1 MTTTSPSLRTTVHT
15 SPLPLTRV
23 GLIEDDPIQAAEMTR
38 LLLADSRLLL
48 EGTWASAEAAVQPL
62 AQLTL
67 DIVLVDI
74 GLPGQSGIELVR
86 TLAPCLPATQ
96 FMMLTVYD
104 DPDRLFDALSAGA
117 AGYLLKK
124 TAPTRLLEA
133 IQELRDGGS
142 PMSAAIARHVVKRFQ
157 QPVPRWDLPSA
168 TNAHL
173 TPREQEILDLLAQ
186 GRLYKEIA
194 ETLGIGLGTV
204 RTHIRRIYEK
214 LHARNRTEAVR
225 LRAVF

>member
-1 MTTTSPSLRTTVHT
+1 MTSPSPAPGSIPSP

-23 GLIEDDPIQAAEMTR
+23 GLVEDDPVQAAEITR
-38 LLLADSRLLL
+38 LLLADRRLRL
-48 EGTWASAEAAVQPL
+48 EGTWTAAEAAAQPL
-62 AQLTL
+62 FQLAP
-67 DIVLVDI
+67 DVVLVDI
-74 GLPGQSGIELVR
+74 GLPGISGIELVR
-86 TLAPCLPATQ
+86 QIAPRLPATQ
-96 FMMLTVYD
+96 FMMLTVLED
-104 DPDRLFDALSAGA
+104 ADRLFEALAAGA
-117 AGYLLKK
+117 TGYLLKK

-133 IQELRDGGS
+133 IQELRAGGS

-157 QPVPRWDLPSA
+157 PVPHPARTPAAPAA
-168 TNAHL
+168 TL

-194 ETLGIGLGTV
+194 LSLDIGLGTV

-225 LRAVF
+225 IATAS

>member
-1 MTTTSPSLRTTVHT
+1 MTTTSPTPRTTT
-15 SPLPLTRV
+15 PASPFPLIRV
-23 GLIEDDPIQAAEMTR
+23 GLVEDDPVQTAELRR

-48 EGTWASAEAAVQPL
+48 EGTWATAEAATQPL
-62 AQLTL
+62 VQSAP
-67 DIVLVDI
+67 DVVLVDI

-96 FMMLTVYD
+96 FMMLTVYE

-124 TAPTRLLEA
+124 TAPARLLEA

-157 QPVPRWDLPSA
+157 QPVPRWDAAAA
-168 TNAHL
+168 TSAHL
-173 TPREQEILDLLAQ
+173 SPREQEILDLLAH

-194 ETLGIGLGTV
+194 ETLSIGLGTV

-214 LHARNRTEAVR
+214 LHARNRSEAVR
-225 LRAVF
+225 LRAAL